1 MVGVLLM
8 VCSWLLLIMGVME
21 VITGVNLSTESA

>member
-21 VITGVNLSTESA
+21 VIPGVNLGTESV